1 MRGPRRRTALTAGQL
16 AAKMDGCRAPRP
28 RLQMRSGV
36 LRWTDAGRGRPGSQA
51 RGGGGAL
58 QLGARA
64 GAEPVLITVRFH
76 CKESQPGS
84 GAAAA
89 ARARRT
95 KASYIL
101 NEGESQPRPP

>member
-1 MRGPRRRTALTAGQL
+1 MAL
-16 AAKMDGCRAPRP
+16 
-28 RLQMRSGV
+28 RLQGHGDKCAAAFSGGQT
-36 LRWTDAGRGRPGSQA
+36 RASAAGSGSQE
-51 RGGGGAL
+51 RRGGGAL
-58 QLGARA
+58 QLAARA

-89 ARARRT
+89 ARPRRT

-101 NEGESQPRPP
+101 NEGESRPRPP

>member
-1 MRGPRRRTALTAGQL
+1 MRAFAAG
-16 AAKMDGCRAPRP
+16 
-28 RLQMRSGV
+28 
-36 LRWTDAGRGRPGSQA
+36 PGSQA
-51 RGGGGAL
+51 LGGGGPL

-89 ARARRT
+89 AGPRRT

-101 NEGESQPRPP
+101 NEGESQSRPP